1 MIVRHNL
8 SWPIILR
15 RNWRAITFFVLM
27 GVLSALLDWRYTLSK
42 ELIPPPAVSALS
54 AALAIFLAFRNS
66 AGYDRWWEARKQ
78 WGSLI
83 NASRSFARQVVS
95 LAGADADARR
105 GLLYRQ
111 IAFAHA
117 LRLQLRGQG
126 KDLAETLAPFL
137 SADEVK
143 KAAGSTNAAM
153 WILQLQGEAVRALP
167 ALDPIRHARID
178 ETLTALTDVQGA
190 CERLKT
196 TPVPRQYEYF
206 PRLFVY
212 VYAVVL
218 PLSLGAHLEW
228 FTPVVSVP
236 VSFLFMALERVG
248 GIMETPFEN
257 TITDVPLTAMCRT
270 IERNLRELAGD
281 SDKLPPVLE
290 PVDGYLW

>member
-8 SWPIILR
+8 NWAIILR
-15 RNWRAITFFVLM
+15 RNWRAISFFLAM
-27 GVLSALLDWRYTLSK
+27 GVFSAVLDWRYALSK
-42 ELIPPPAVSALS
+42 ELVPPTAVAALS

-78 WGSLI
+78 WGTLI
-83 NASRSFARQVVS
+83 NSSRSFARQ
-95 LAGADADARR
+95 LATLGPVDADTKRS
-105 GLLYRQ
+105 LLYRQ

-117 LRLQLRGQG
+117 LRLQLRGQA

-137 SADEVK
+137 APDEVK
-143 KAAGSTNAAM
+143 RAVGSTNAAM
-153 WILQLQGEAVRALP
+153 WILQLQGEAVRGLE
-167 ALDPIRHARID
+167 LDAPRHARVD
-178 ETLTALTDVQGA
+178 ETLSSFTDVQGA

-206 PRLFVY
+206 PRIFVY
-212 VYAVVL
+212 FYAVVL

-228 FTPVVSVP
+228 FTPLVSVP

-248 GIMETPFEN
+248 GFMEKPFEN
-257 TITDVPLTAMCRT
+257 DITDVPLSAMSRT

-281 SDKLPPVLE
+281 TQLPPALE